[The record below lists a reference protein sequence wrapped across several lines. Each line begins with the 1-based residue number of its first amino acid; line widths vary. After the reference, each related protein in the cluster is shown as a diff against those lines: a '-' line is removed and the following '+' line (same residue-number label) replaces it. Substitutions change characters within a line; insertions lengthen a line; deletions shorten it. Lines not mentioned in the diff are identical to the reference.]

1 MSNNPPDVIIHL
13 SREDAILLRDDCEAA
28 MAQLLGLIDEAERK
42 EFIEKL
48 ARLLD
53 FKKNVLQATRNG
65 LMEIC

>member
-42 EFIEKL
+42 EL
-48 ARLLD
+48 VRLLD